1 MAADVCEHCGS
12 ALDPS
17 AAVCMRCAEGEA
29 GTGLASATV
38 SRPSERPVSPEREGG
53 SSTAALPLGL
63 LAVIGLFL
71 FAGGALIWTSLRA
84 LPDTFRLL
92 SNAGFAH
99 LVALALL
106 LALLVIAL
114 LGLGLLIVARMLYR
128 ADRVGRGLAYVAA
141 GTVAAA
147 ILFAS
152 TKTTGEMLAMFASI
166 GAIAVLALS
175 PGVRAYFTGPNAVQR
190 DRPTSVVIAQVCV
203 AVLAGL
209 LMIVGFM
216 YLLLGDVGGKYVFI
230 GLALLG
236 LAFGALLLVRRL
248 SGPDRGARS
257 LVSIGAVVGIILSFL
272 GTRSSGFLVPLGI
285 YGSILVCL
293 WLAPDA
299 RAYFGDEPLGSTP

>member
-1 MAADVCEHCGS
+1 MAVDVCEHCGS
-12 ALDPS
+12 VLDPN
-17 AAVCMRCAEGEA
+17 AAVCKHCAEIEA
-29 GTGLASATV
+29 GTPLVPAEV
-38 SRPSERPVSPEREGG
+38 SGPSERSVPAEHAGG
-53 SSTAALPLGL
+53 SSTATLPLEL

-71 FAGGALIWTSLRA
+71 LAGGALIWTSLRA

-92 SNAGFAH
+92 SSAGFAH

-106 LALLVIAL
+106 LALVVIAL

-141 GTVAAA
+141 GTVAAS

-166 GAIAVLALS
+166 GAIGVLVLS
-175 PGVRAYFTGPNAVQR
+175 PGVRTYFTRPNAFQR

-209 LMIVGFM
+209 LMVVGLM
-216 YLLLGDVGGKYVFI
+216 YLLLGDVDGKYVLI

-236 LAFGALLLVRRL
+236 LAAGAFLLVRRL
-248 SGPDRGARS
+248 SGPDRRARS
-257 LVSIGAVVGIILSFL
+257 LVSIGAVAGIILSFL